1 MASVAHL
8 FLLATHSFF
17 FHGADAAITCAEATT
32 CADCLVAS
40 SSWLGS
46 PCQWCTT
53 GRLPATPC
61 LSTTRLG
68 GMLACALEG
77 GPVEDR
83 GGWTSVCPTTTTT
96 TTTTRSPTSRAAAT
110 LQGIVDDP
118 TTATT
123 AAEIVAAM
131 TFVVDAGL
139 GSPALGPSMDA
150 AVCVFY
156 DKLTRYMI
164 AGYAADRSDYAVILV
179 AVEVGGA
186 GGVAGRGV
194 RRRRRGLGALRGP
207 PRGVV
212 HGLGGR
218 QRRVRRTRDRIP
230 RPPLPEFS
238 AVEGRGGSTGAA
250 HGVRRQRPRQR
261 PRSRAR
267 VDVGRLGSGGEHRGG
282 RVRRRRRFARHTS
295 VIVEK
300 GSIPVLES
308 GIMVIIKLESAPR
321 KQVGGFCVE

>member
-8 FLLATHSFF
+8 FLLVATHSFF

-164 AGYAADRSDYAVILV
+164 AGYAADYDAALSFSSPSKSAVLAEWLV
-179 AVEVGGA
+179 AACGGGGA
-186 GGVAGRGV
+186 ASERCAARLAGWFTASAGANAVFDGLVTEYRARLYPSSRQWRVAGAPPAPPTVCADSGHGNVPAHAPASTSGASGV
-194 RRRRRGLGALRGP
+194 GAS
-207 PRGVV
+207 
-212 HGLGGR
+212 
-218 QRRVRRTRDRIP
+218 IAA
-230 RPPLPEFS
+230 
-238 AVEGRGGSTGAA
+238 AVCVAGAA
-250 HGVRRQRPRQR
+250 LHGTP
-261 PRSRAR
+261 
-267 VDVGRLGSGGEHRGG
+267 L
-282 RVRRRRRFARHTS
+282 
-295 VIVEK
+295 
-300 GSIPVLES
+300 L
-308 GIMVIIKLESAPR
+308 L
-321 KQVGGFCVE
+321 

>member
-1 MASVAHL
+1 MASVAHQ
-8 FLLATHSFF
+8 FLLVATHSFF

-164 AGYAADRSDYAVILV
+164 AGYAADRSTTT
-179 AVEVGGA
+179 
-186 GGVAGRGV
+186 RRCHS
-194 RRRRRGLGALRGP
+194 RRRRSRRCWRSGWSRRAAAAAR
-207 PRGVV
+207 PRSAA
-212 HGLGGR
+212 
-218 QRRVRRTRDRIP
+218 
-230 RPPLPEFS
+230 RPAS
-238 AVEGRGGSTGAA
+238 RGGS
-250 HGVRRQRPRQR
+250 RPR
-261 PRSRAR
+261 RAPTPCST
-267 VDVGRLGSGGEHRGG
+267 DS
-282 RVRRRRRFARHTS
+282 
-295 VIVEK
+295 
-300 GSIPVLES
+300 
-308 GIMVIIKLESAPR
+308 
-321 KQVGGFCVE
+321 